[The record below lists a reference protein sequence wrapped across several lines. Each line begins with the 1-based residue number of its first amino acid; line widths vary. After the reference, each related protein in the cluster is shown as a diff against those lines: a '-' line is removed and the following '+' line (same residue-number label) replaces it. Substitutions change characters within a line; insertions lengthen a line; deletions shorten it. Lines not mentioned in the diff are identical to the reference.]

1 MDSAPPTSNSKS
13 HVMRSMMLDIRPVEI
28 YSQKRIQE

>member
-13 HVMRSMMLDIRPVEI
+13 HVMRSMMLDIHPVKI
-28 YSQKRIQE
+28 YS